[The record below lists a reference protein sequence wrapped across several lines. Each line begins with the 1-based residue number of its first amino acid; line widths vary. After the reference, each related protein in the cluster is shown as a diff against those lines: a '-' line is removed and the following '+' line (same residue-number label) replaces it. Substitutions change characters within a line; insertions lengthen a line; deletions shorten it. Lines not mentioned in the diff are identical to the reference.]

1 MSRLQRACAAV
12 TIRGAKERIVEGS
25 VPLPD
30 PTNASEVLL
39 SHDAVDAAIRR
50 GGSKDAPLEEGDEL
64 DRWPM

>member
-1 MSRLQRACAAV
+1 V

-39 SHDAVDAAIRR
+39 SHDAVDAVIRR
-50 GGSKDAPLEEGDEL
+50 GGSADAPLEGGEEL
-64 DRWPM
+64 DRWSM